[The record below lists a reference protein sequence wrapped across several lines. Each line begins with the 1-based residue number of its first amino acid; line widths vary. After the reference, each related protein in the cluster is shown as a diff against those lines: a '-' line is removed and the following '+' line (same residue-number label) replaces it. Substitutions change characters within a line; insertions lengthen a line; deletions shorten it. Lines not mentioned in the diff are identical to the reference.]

1 MKNIGEY
8 DYVIIG
14 AGSAGCVVANRLS
27 ADPEIRVL
35 LIEAGPQD
43 RNLWLKVPI
52 GYAKTISNPSLSWN
66 YQTAPEP
73 ELNDRSIIWPRGKVL
88 GGSSSVN
95 GLIYTR
101 GQAEDYDHWR
111 QLGNSGW
118 DYDSVLPYFRRSE
131 KQIRGADE
139 WHGDEGPLAV
149 SDLEPNALSDSFIE
163 AAQQEGLPFNPDF
176 NGAAQEGTGYFQ
188 VTTRK
193 GVRCSAAQA
202 FLKPIRHRKNLQVL
216 TRYLVTQ
223 LTFDGR
229 RVTGVRFRDRTGKDL
244 SVSAKYEVILSAG
257 AINSPQILELSGI
270 GSGNR
275 LRQVGAD
282 VVHDLPGVGC
292 NLQDHFQ
299 VRSIF
304 RCRKPITLNDDM
316 MNPLRQIMIGMDY
329 IFRRSGPLTFS
340 AGSAG
345 CFTKVHPTSKTPD
358 TQIHFI
364 TFSTDRPGEG
374 LHNFSAFTS
383 STCQLRPESRGGV
396 HITSP
401 DPAASP
407 RIQANYLSSAR
418 DQEMA
423 VRGLQLSRRIVSQP
437 AMAEFY
443 QSEERPGSTLNSDE
457 ELLEFARETGGTIF
471 HPVGTCK
478 MGPVRDISAVV
489 DAKLKVHGIDSLRVI
504 DASIMPTLIS
514 ANTNAPAIMIGEK
527 GADFILSTRKA
538 S

>member
-229 RVTGVRFRDRTGKDL
+229 RVTGVRLRDRTGKDL

-257 AINSPQILELSGI
+257 AINRAL
-270 GSGNR
+270 
-275 LRQVGAD
+275 
-282 VVHDLPGVGC
+282 
-292 NLQDHFQ
+292 
-299 VRSIF
+299 
-304 RCRKPITLNDDM
+304 
-316 MNPLRQIMIGMDY
+316 
-329 IFRRSGPLTFS
+329 
-340 AGSAG
+340 
-345 CFTKVHPTSKTPD
+345 
-358 TQIHFI
+358 
-364 TFSTDRPGEG
+364 
-374 LHNFSAFTS
+374 
-383 STCQLRPESRGGV
+383 
-396 HITSP
+396 
-401 DPAASP
+401 
-407 RIQANYLSSAR
+407 
-418 DQEMA
+418 
-423 VRGLQLSRRIVSQP
+423 
-437 AMAEFY
+437 
-443 QSEERPGSTLNSDE
+443 SEET
-457 ELLEFARETGGTIF
+457 
-471 HPVGTCK
+471 
-478 MGPVRDISAVV
+478 
-489 DAKLKVHGIDSLRVI
+489 
-504 DASIMPTLIS
+504 
-514 ANTNAPAIMIGEK
+514 
-527 GADFILSTRKA
+527 
-538 S
+538 